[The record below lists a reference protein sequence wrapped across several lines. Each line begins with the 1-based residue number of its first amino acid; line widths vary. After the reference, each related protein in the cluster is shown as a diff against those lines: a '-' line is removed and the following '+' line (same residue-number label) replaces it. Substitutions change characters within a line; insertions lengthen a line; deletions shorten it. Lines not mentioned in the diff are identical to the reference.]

1 MNNEQR
7 TTAENDAAVGQRY
20 KSMWSDLLEPF
31 FAAKQY
37 ELFEMF
43 QNVSSTDTDMLV
55 AVRMQSNA
63 LTSLRDEISSFI
75 ETGKMAQ
82 QQLLDEDINNG

>member
-1 MNNEQR
+1 MNDEQI
-7 TTAENDAAVGQRY
+7 TKAENDAAVGQRY
-20 KSMWSDLLEPF
+20 KSMWNDLLEPF
-31 FAAKQY
+31 FTAKQY